1 MDNKIDSG
9 VKKLVDVDP
18 RDMFR
23 LFDERK
29 EDIRL
34 IL

>member
-9 VKKLVDVDP
+9 IKELVDVDP
-18 RDMFR
+18 RYMFS
-23 LFDERK
+23 LFYERK
-29 EDIRL
+29 EDIGL